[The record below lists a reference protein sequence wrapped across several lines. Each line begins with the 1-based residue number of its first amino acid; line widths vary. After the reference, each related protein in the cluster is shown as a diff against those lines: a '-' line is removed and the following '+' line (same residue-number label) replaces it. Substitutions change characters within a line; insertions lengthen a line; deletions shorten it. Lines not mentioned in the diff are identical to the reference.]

1 MHLTG
6 ARTSPRPRLSVRPP
20 QERVVQSLSRPCR
33 QFRDAS
39 IAILIPP
46 LSFVR
51 EGSPRPGVS
60 KEIPDYHN
68 EFNSR
73 SIITC
78 SPGVSKEIPDG
89 HNEMI
94 SRSIITAG
102 RVSPVSASQPPEPI
116 RASAESSAASV
127 ASSTLGQFRHGR
139 SASWFLGASP
149 SQSDLRP
156 TPDPLVVFEAGGL
169 SSPRGL

>member
-6 ARTSPRPRLSVRPP
+6 ARTSPRPRLSV
-20 QERVVQSLSRPCR
+20 
-33 QFRDAS
+33 
-39 IAILIPP
+39 AILIPP

-60 KEIPDYHN
+60 KEIPDYHYL
-68 EFNSR
+68 FNSR

-102 RVSPVSASQPPEPI
+102 RVSPVSA
-116 RASAESSAASV
+116 AGSV
-127 ASSTLGQFRHGR
+127 ASSTLGEFRHGR
-139 SASWFLGASP
+139 SAAWFLGASP
-149 SQSDLRP
+149 SQSDLSP